1 MSVLLSTWLNLR
13 AGKTKRILHSD
24 WLPERAR
31 WAHLSRWGCPG
42 LVPQVKVLF
51 LAIVNPL
58 LVFIDQVCSV
68 KMVWYWPRSLFI
80 FIALDFV
87 SVHKTAKTNYAKV
100 TMALIDTSNE
110 QSSWHKNVAQ
120 TEEGKQIILCQQ
132 ILCTYFLSLT
142 NFLFNWF

>member
-1 MSVLLSTWLNLR
+1 MVGDVSVLLSTWLNLR

-31 WAHLSRWGCPG
+31 WAHLSRWECPG

-68 KMVWYWPRSLFI
+68 KMAEYWPCSLLRF
-80 FIALDFV
+80 
-87 SVHKTAKTNYAKV
+87 K
-100 TMALIDTSNE
+100 
-110 QSSWHKNVAQ
+110 
-120 TEEGKQIILCQQ
+120 
-132 ILCTYFLSLT
+132 
-142 NFLFNWF
+142 

>member
-1 MSVLLSTWLNLR
+1 MGQSFPLEISHVGPAKKGFPCSLIINPIL
-13 AGKTKRILHSD
+13 TKFVR
-24 WLPERAR
+24 
-31 WAHLSRWGCPG
+31 SRWFDIG
-42 LVPQVKVLF
+42 LVLCLF
-51 LAIVNPL
+51 
-58 LVFIDQVCSV
+58 
-68 KMVWYWPRSLFI
+68 

-120 TEEGKQIILCQQ
+120 TEEGKQIILSQQ

-142 NFLFNWF
+142 VFLFI